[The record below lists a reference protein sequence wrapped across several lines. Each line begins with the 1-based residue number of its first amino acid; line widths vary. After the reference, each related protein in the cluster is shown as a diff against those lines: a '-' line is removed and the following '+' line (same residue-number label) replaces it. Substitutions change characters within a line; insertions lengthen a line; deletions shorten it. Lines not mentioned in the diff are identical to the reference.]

1 VLRVKAALDEER
13 LRMPRLRYGVLGGT
27 FDPPHIGHLILA
39 QEVYARLG
47 FDRVWFIPT
56 GVSPHKLDRPVTPAV
71 HRVAMLERALAD
83 DARFGL
89 LTLEVERPGPSYT
102 VDTLSRLRA
111 QWGLEAEI
119 TLILGWDMLLYL
131 PQWREPEAVVASVDQ
146 IAAVHRPG
154 AGPDSRLD
162 GVFARLPALRAKL
175 RMIPFPQLD
184 ISGAAIRERVA
195 QGLPIRYLVSNVV
208 SGYISAQG
216 LYTHDGGASE
226 IAGGVAQG
234 SSGHSTREAQRE
246 AEQEAQR

>member
-1 VLRVKAALDEER
+1 
-13 LRMPRLRYGVLGGT
+13 MPQLRYGVLGGT

-47 FDRVWFIPT
+47 LDRVWFIPT
-56 GVSPHKLDRPVTPAV
+56 GVSPHKLDRLVRPAV
-71 HRVAMLERALAD
+71 HRVALLERALAD
-83 DARFGL
+83 DERFGL

-102 VDTLSRLRA
+102 VDTLRELRA
-111 QWGLEAEI
+111 QWGPETEI

-146 IAAVHRPG
+146 IAAAHRPG
-154 AGPDSRLD
+154 AGPDTRLD

-216 LYTHDGGASE
+216 LYSRDSSVGE
-226 IAGGVAQG
+226 RAGGVAQG
-234 SSGHSTREAQRE
+234 SSEHSTLEAR
-246 AEQEAQR
+246 QEAQR

>member
-1 VLRVKAALDEER
+1 
-13 LRMPRLRYGVLGGT
+13 MPRLRYGVLGGT

-47 FDRVWFIPT
+47 LDRIWFIPT

-83 DARFGL
+83 DERFGL

-102 VDTLSRLRA
+102 VDTLRELRA
-111 QWGLEAEI
+111 HWGSEAEV
-119 TLILGWDMLLYL
+119 TLVLGWDMLLYL

-146 IAAVHRPG
+146 IAAVHRPNSG
-154 AGPDSRLD
+154 TDSALD
-162 GVFARLPALRAKL
+162 GVFARLPGLRAKL
-175 RMIPFPQLD
+175 RTIPFPQLD

-195 QGLPIRYLVSNVV
+195 QGLPVRYLVSNVV

-216 LYTHDGGASE
+216 LYTRDEGASE
-226 IAGGVAQG
+226 IAGSVAQG
-234 SSGHSTREAQRE
+234 SSEYSTREAQ
-246 AEQEAQR
+246 QEAQR